1 MKNTGKW
8 LNRLQN
14 QTRSGNIHGKVTKQT
29 VTKDIIT
36 SMIHSLLFKSYNLVQ
51 YVQNKHKCGQQ
62 LFRIYS
68 SLYIF
73 KRKKYKERKYIIL
86 LDELK
91 KNRTFSLVLYQGHS
105 RKNNGRIFILFLVI
119 HIFLVCNIISCS
131 ICDQSTV
138 LVLCYVFKY

>member
-73 KRKKYKERKYIIL
+73 KRKKIQRKKIYHFVRWI
-86 LDELK
+86 K
-91 KNRTFSLVLYQGHS
+91 KKIAHFLWCCTRDTLEKITDGFSYYFWLSTFSSFVTSFLVQSAIKVLY
-105 RKNNGRIFILFLVI
+105 
-119 HIFLVCNIISCS
+119 
-131 ICDQSTV
+131 
-138 LVLCYVFKY
+138 